1 MKKYLAEMVGTA
13 MLVIGGCGAAILAG
27 SQMGVFGIAIAF
39 GLSLLVIAYTI
50 GNISGGHVNP
60 AVTIGL
66 AAAGKFPKSEVLP
79 YVAFQIIGGLIG
91 AAIVWVANG
100 MQVLGGGFAANH
112 LMSGV
117 TTTSGLVIE
126 AVMTSFL
133 VLAVLFTTHHKF
145 AANMGGL
152 LVGSVLALIHIV
164 SIPLTNTSVNPARS
178 IAVAFYQG
186 GDAVSQL
193 WIFILAPIVG
203 AILATGIYKM
213 ITNSSEN
220 N

>member
-13 MLVIGGCGAAILAG
+13 MLVIGGCGAAVLAG
-27 SQMGVFGIAIAF
+27 SYMGVFGVAIAF

-60 AVTIGL
+60 AVTVGL
-66 AAAGKFPKSEVLP
+66 AALGKFPKSEVLP

-91 AAIVWVANG
+91 ASVVWLANG
-100 MQVLGGGFAANH
+100 MQVINGSFAGNVLA
-112 LMSGV
+112 SGV
-117 TTTSGLVIE
+117 STTSGIVIE
-126 AVMTSFL
+126 IVMTSFL
-133 VLAVLFTTHHKF
+133 VLAVAFTTHHKF
-145 AANMGGL
+145 ANNMGGI

-186 GDAVSQL
+186 GNAVSQL
-193 WIFILAPIVG
+193 WIFIIAPIAG
-203 AILATGIYKM
+203 AILAAGIYKM
-213 ITNSSEN
+213 LTSN
-220 N
+220 ND

>member
-27 SQMGVFGIAIAF
+27 QQMGVFGIAIAF

-66 AAAGKFPKSEVLP
+66 AIARKFPKSEVLP
-79 YVAFQIIGGLIG
+79 YIAFQIIGGLIG
-91 AAIVWVANG
+91 AAIVWTANG
-100 MQVLGGGFAANH
+100 MQVGMGGFAANT
-112 LMSGV
+112 LASGISLS
-117 TTTSGLVIE
+117 SGLVIE
-126 AVMTSFL
+126 SVMTAFL

-145 AANMGGL
+145 ASNMGGV
-152 LVGSVLALIHIV
+152 LVGGVLALIHIV
-164 SIPLTNTSVNPARS
+164 SIPMTNTSVNPARS

-186 GDAVSQL
+186 GEAVSQL
-193 WIFILAPIVG
+193 WIFIVAPVIG
-203 AILATGIYKM
+203 AIIAAGIYKM
-213 ITNSSEN
+213 LTNSNE
-220 N
+220 